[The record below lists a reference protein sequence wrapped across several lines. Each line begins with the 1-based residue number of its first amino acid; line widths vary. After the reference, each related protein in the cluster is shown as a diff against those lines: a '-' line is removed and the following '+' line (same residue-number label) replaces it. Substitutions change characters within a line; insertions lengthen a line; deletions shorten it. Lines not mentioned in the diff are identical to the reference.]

1 MRNEAPPQKSR
12 IWYAVGLL
20 CLIAALSYLDR
31 YIVALLAAPIMAEM
45 GVDATAIGLLIGLG
59 FGLLYALSGLPL
71 AFLID
76 RGARVR
82 IVGTGVIVWSLSTIA
97 SGFAPNFE
105 VLLLTRAG
113 VAIGEAVLV
122 PATVSIVADLFPPH
136 RRALPIGLF
145 MAVSTLMASGAFLIG
160 AWAFSA
166 ASMLSPFVGLGDWR
180 LTLVLVGLPG
190 LMLGPL
196 WLATVREPERIES
209 DEDGDKASLAA
220 ARQYLLRNWRFY
232 VPFYASFGISA
243 IASYSFISWTAT
255 MLTRSYGH
263 SIASA
268 GTLFG
273 VTGVVSAAAAAIFWP
288 MVSAWTVRRGA
299 PVLGVLALAL
309 GLGIGHAAVAAFVL
323 IDDTVGAGVAIA
335 AATFG
340 YGAAGGLAVLIIQQ
354 VAPSRMRAKITS
366 IYVLVGNL
374 IGLTIGPA
382 LSAWL
387 SVHMFEGGD
396 ALRRSLSA
404 LAFVALPLTVGLICL
419 AARAHSQLS
428 EQPEAGPASA

>member
-1 MRNEAPPQKSR
+1 MMNLTSAESSR
-12 IWYAVGLL
+12 AWYVVGLL

-31 YIVALLAAPIMAEM
+31 YIVALLAAPIMAEL

-82 IVGTGVIVWSLSTIA
+82 IVGIGVVVWSLSTIA

-122 PATVSIVADLFPPH
+122 PATVSIVADLFPPE

-145 MAVSTLMASGAFLIG
+145 MAVSTLMASGAFVIG
-160 AWAFSA
+160 AWAFSIA
-166 ASMLSPFVGLGDWR
+166 TTLSPIVGLADWR

-190 LMLGPL
+190 LIVGPL
-196 WLATVREPERIES
+196 WLATVREPVRMES
-209 DEDGDKASLAA
+209 DGDSEQASIAA
-220 ARQYLLRNWRFY
+220 ARRYLAGNWRFY

-243 IASYSFISWTAT
+243 IASYSFIAWTVT

-268 GTLFG
+268 GALFG
-273 VTGVVSAAAAAIFWP
+273 VVGVVAAAAAAIFWP
-288 MVSAWTVRRGA
+288 MISAWTLRRSA
-299 PVLGVLALAL
+299 PVLGVLALAVGL
-309 GLGIGHAAVAAFVL
+309 GLGHAAVGAFL
-323 IDDTVGAGVAIA
+323 LTDSRVGAGVVIA

-340 YGAAGGLAVLIIQQ
+340 YGAAGGLAVLIFQQ
-354 VAPSRMRAKITS
+354 VAPPRMRAKITS

-382 LSAWL
+382 LAAWL
-387 SVHMFEGGD
+387 SVHMFDGGD
-396 ALRRSLSA
+396 ALRRSLSVLA
-404 LAFVALPLTVGLICL
+404 LFALPLTVGLICL
-419 AARAHSQLS
+419 AARAHPRLS
-428 EQPEAGPASA
+428 AERGA

>member
-1 MRNEAPPQKSR
+1 MRNATRPQSSR
-12 IWYAVGLL
+12 AWYAVGLL

-31 YIVALLAAPIMAEM
+31 YIIALLAAPIMAEL

-82 IVGTGVIVWSLSTIA
+82 IVGIGVITWSLSTIA

-160 AWAFSA
+160 AWAFSFA
-166 ASMLSPFVGLGDWR
+166 TTLSSTVGLGDWR

-190 LMLGPL
+190 LVLGPL
-196 WLATVREPERIES
+196 WLATVREPARIES
-209 DEDGDKASLAA
+209 DSDGDQASLAA
-220 ARQYLLRNWRFY
+220 ARHYLVRNWRFY
-232 VPFYASFGISA
+232 VPFYASFGVSA

-268 GTLFG
+268 GALFG
-273 VTGVVSAAAAAIFWP
+273 LVGVVAAAAAAIFWP
-288 MVSAWTVRRGA
+288 MVSAWTLRRSA
-299 PVLGVLALAL
+299 PVLGVLALAIGL
-309 GLGIGHAAVAAFVL
+309 GLGHAAVAAFVL
-323 IDDTVGAGVAIA
+323 IEGTVGAGVAIA

-340 YGAAGGLAVLIIQQ
+340 YGAAGGLAVLIFQQ
-354 VAPSRMRAKITS
+354 VAPPRMRAKITS

-387 SVHMFEGGD
+387 SVEMFEGEH
-396 ALRRSLSA
+396 ALRNSLSVLA
-404 LAFVALPLTVGLICL
+404 LFAFPLTVGLIWL
-419 AARAHSQLS
+419 AARAHPRLS
-428 EQPEAGPASA
+428 GEREALPAVA